1 MKYSDD
7 KTVYTISIYDGNFL
21 TDECDFEEVDDYE
34 QSFTGTLQEFGE
46 RLEYGDFLQ
55 EDIKESIKEFE
66 SDKSPD
72 KQGHLSG
79 RKYDSIAYE
88 IKQN

>member
-1 MKYSDD
+1 MIYSND
-7 KTVYTISIYDGNFL
+7 KTIYTISIYDGNFL
-21 TDECDFEEVDDYE
+21 TDGCDFEEVDDYE

-46 RLEYGDFLQ
+46 GLSYGDFFQ

-66 SDKSPD
+66 ADKT

>member
-1 MKYSDD
+1 MIYSND
-7 KTVYTISIYDGNFL
+7 KTIYTISIYDGNFL
-21 TDECDFEEVDDYE
+21 TNECDFEEVDDYE

-46 RLEYGDFLQ
+46 RLSYGDFFQ

-66 SDKSPD
+66 SDKT

>member
-1 MKYSDD
+1 MIYSND
-7 KTVYTISIYDGNFL
+7 KTIYTISIYDGNFL
-21 TDECDFEEVDDYE
+21 TDECDFEEADDYE

-46 RLEYGDFLQ
+46 RLSYGDFFQ
-55 EDIKESIKEFE
+55 EDIKESIKKFE
-66 SDKSPD
+66 ADKT

>member
-1 MKYSDD
+1 MF
-7 KTVYTISIYDGNFL
+7 DGVVVIKREKGCIFNIGGKNDAFL
-21 TDECDFEEVDDYE
+21 PAEEVDDYE

-46 RLEYGDFLQ
+46 RLSYGDFFQ

-66 SDKSPD
+66 ADKT